1 LGRGLAPIPF
11 AARAREDVPRMSL
24 LTRVFLANAAVLLTI
39 TLLLLF
45 SPIEIS
51 YPVTETQSVI
61 LVTGFAVSL
70 IVNLAL
76 LRGLVRPLRR
86 LTDTMRSV
94 RPLEP
99 GLRIA
104 VPNADSEV
112 RSLAI
117 AFNDMLER
125 LETERRESGRVALA
139 AQEEERRRV
148 ARELHDEIGQV
159 LTGVMLQLEDPEARD
174 AVRQSLEDVRRIARE
189 LRPETLDDLGLQSA
203 LRGLATTAAAHQG
216 LSVERQLDVGDLQLR
231 PEVELVVYRVAQE
244 SLTNVMRHAGASE
257 VLLAL
262 QQVDGALR
270 LVVRDNGRGLPR
282 GSENGG
288 AGIAGM
294 SERAL
299 HVGGRLTLGSGVGGG
314 TEVRLDI
321 PLPQERE

>member
-1 LGRGLAPIPF
+1 
-11 AARAREDVPRMSL
+11 MSL
-24 LTRVFLANAAVLLTI
+24 LSRVFLANAAVLAAI

-61 LVTGFAVSL
+61 LVAGFLVSL
-70 IVNLAL
+70 IVNLVL
-76 LRGLVRPLRR
+76 LRRVVGPLRR
-86 LTDTMRSV
+86 LTETMRSV
-94 RPLEP
+94 QPLEP
-99 GLRIA
+99 GTRLV
-104 VPNADSEV
+104 VPAADAEV
-112 RSLAI
+112 RSLTK

-125 LETERRESGRVALA
+125 LETERRESGRAAIA

-148 ARELHDEIGQV
+148 ARELHDEVGQV
-159 LTGVMLQLEDPEARD
+159 LTGVMLQVEDSEARE

-203 LRGLATTAAAHQG
+203 LRALATSTAAHQG
-216 LSVERQLDVGDLQLR
+216 LSVERRLDVGDMELR
-231 PEVELVVYRVAQE
+231 PEVELVVYRIAQE

-262 QQVDGALR
+262 ERVDGALR
-270 LVVRDNGRGLPR
+270 LVVRDNGRGLPE
-282 GSENGG
+282 GVEEG
-288 AGIAGM
+288 AGMAGM

-299 HVGGRLTLGSGVGGG
+299 HIGGRLVVASSPQTG

-321 PLPQERE
+321 PLPEARG